1 MAPVAPL
8 VVVPIPGVA
17 LRVHGD
23 AAAARHL
30 AMEYAPAGGEPS
42 TASEV
47 VAALDVH
54 FVSKLPDARAEGH
67 KTIRWSATLERTA
80 PQHLQLRIALR
91 GWPRWFGLSL
101 VQGYLIEPALSLL
114 AVEAGGVLLPA
125 AAIVQDGAA
134 LLLIGRSGTGKSSVS
149 MRAFAAGLPL
159 LGDDQVFVSGDGTCT
174 RFPRRLRI
182 YDDAARTAPGAISR
196 LPVRDRVGLLVRRVV
211 RVATRGYVAPSL
223 AIPLRALGGA
233 DAPTSVPLGRVALLS
248 RVGEGRPAC
257 GSTPQTLPR
266 RWAIG
271 RRAARSTSSA
281 GPRARRALGGGDQ
294 RGGVSRADPAG
305 ARVRV
310 DPDQRHRCADRC
322 GRSPSHRCA
331 RPRAGSAVG
340 AVSP

>member
-54 FVSKLPDARAEGH
+54 FVSELPDARAEGH

-114 AVEAGGVLLPA
+114 AVESGGVLLPA

-149 MRAFAAGLPL
+149 MRALAAGLPL

-223 AIPLRALGGA
+223 AIPLRALGGV

-248 RVGEGRPAC
+248 RGRGGSAALSAHPADVAEALGRSADALLDQRRRLDRMLGE
-257 GSTPQTLPR
+257 
-266 RWAIG
+266 RWAEEINAVASRERTLLERAFASIPISAINVPTEAG
-271 RRAARSTSSA
+271 AARA
-281 GPRARRALGGGDQ
+281 IDALARELGL
-294 RGGVSRADPAG
+294 P
-305 ARVRV
+305 
-310 DPDQRHRCADRC
+310 
-322 GRSPSHRCA
+322 
-331 RPRAGSAVG
+331 
-340 AVSP
+340 